1 MSIPWYMSAAGH
13 TTKSAS
19 PSPILPSF
27 VVSNGSDGGRVSKQV
42 LKRRALKFNK
52 KKIPVVP
59 RLTEPSFSFKN
70 LEAKRTMAEMTQF
83 SQISKRE
90 YVGEVWTCHAS
101 LIYIHNLM
109 VNQLD
114 WGLFMVFSS
123 GLGLHVFGAAAKMIL
138 CYLVMNLFLCFW
150 HSPKTALSFT

>member
-1 MSIPWYMSAAGH
+1 MSAAGH

-70 LEAKRTMAEMTQF
+70 LEVKRTMAEMTQF

-90 YVGEVWTCHAS
+90 YVGEV
-101 LIYIHNLM
+101 
-109 VNQLD
+109 
-114 WGLFMVFSS
+114 
-123 GLGLHVFGAAAKMIL
+123 
-138 CYLVMNLFLCFW
+138 
-150 HSPKTALSFT
+150 